1 MTNILERIKEFI
13 SINGLTP
20 RAFAIRIDFNYSTL
34 NNYLTGRRTTIDLEL
49 INKTL
54 SSFDNLSAEWLLRGT
69 GEMLL
74 TSEQQTTSNENDRLS
89 KLIDTIAFQQST
101 IKNHQKRIDEL
112 ETENKRLEAQLT
124 LYLGKQIV

>member
-1 MTNILERIKEFI
+1 MGTVLERLKLFI
-13 SINGLTP
+13 SESGLTP
-20 RAFAIRIDFNYSTL
+20 RAFAIKIDFNYSTL
-34 NNYLTGRRTTIDLEL
+34 NNYLTGRRATIDLDL
-49 INKTL
+49 IDKTI
-54 SSFDNLSAEWLLRGT
+54 SSFENLSAEWLMRGK

-74 TSEQQTTSNENDRLS
+74 TSEHPTDAEDRMN

>member
-1 MTNILERIKEFI
+1 MGTVLERLKLFI
-13 SINGLTP
+13 SESGLTP
-20 RAFAIRIDFNYSTL
+20 RAFAIKIDFNYSTL
-34 NNYLTGRRTTIDLEL
+34 NNYLTGRRATIDLDL
-49 INKTL
+49 IDKTI
-54 SSFDNLSAEWLLRGT
+54 SSFENLSAEWLMRGK

-74 TSEQQTTSNENDRLS
+74 ASEQPTDAEDRMN

>member
-1 MTNILERIKEFI
+1 MGTVLERLKLFI
-13 SINGLTP
+13 SESGLTP
-20 RAFAIRIDFNYSTL
+20 RAFAIKIDFNYSTL
-34 NNYLTGRRTTIDLEL
+34 NNYLTGRRATIDLDL
-49 INKTL
+49 IDKTI
-54 SSFDNLSAEWLLRGT
+54 SSFENLSAEWLMRGK

-74 TSEQQTTSNENDRLS
+74 TSEQPTDAEDRMN

>member
-1 MTNILERIKEFI
+1 MVDRIKELI
-13 SINGLTP
+13 AYTGLSD
-20 RAFAIRIDFNYSTL
+20 RAFAIKCGLKQNTFSRQLNGLNEVSTQ
-34 NNYLTGRRTTIDLEL
+34 TA
-49 INKTL
+49 L
-54 SSFDNLSAEWLLRGT
+54 SILSTYPEISAEWLLRGK

-74 TSEQQTTSNENDRLS
+74 TSEQPTDAEDRMN